1 MRGTISILMASA
13 STVTRD
19 RPRIAALV
27 LNSVSHDAR
36 VLKEADS
43 LAEAGYEVHIF
54 GILDNRSTE
63 PMTRRASG
71 VTIRRVDLN
80 NALLWRRYRS
90 RSWTAFCAASML
102 LFFSL
107 AMWFTPL
114 PSVLHGWGSAI
125 LEAIGGLIGIISLV
139 IGICG
144 VILAVRFFKIYRKF
158 YFAAKLRRSDGS
170 IQNSSPRA
178 RTGWLQGSRRSVGR
192 VKSIAKSWRQ
202 FLKFRVVSQL
212 FCSELD
218 RLMPDAVHCHDLP
231 MLPIGT
237 KWCKANPNAI
247 LVFDSHE
254 LYEEVSQMSSLM
266 RRVWQGVLRR
276 NAPHVDAFITVNDSI
291 AQEHAKRYPALVPA
305 VVVKNATIV
314 TGEPLV
320 RTRLLR
326 NAAELGD
333 DARVLLYQGG
343 FASYR
348 GLELL
353 IKAAA
358 DLPEPWVLVMM
369 GWGNIEGDLKALATR
384 LDPHGR
390 RIRFIP
396 PAPHADLKA
405 WTSGGDL
412 GVIPYEN
419 TCLNH
424 WYCSPN
430 KLWEYPIAGVPMLVS
445 PFPELKAVIE
455 AHGVGECLPEQL
467 DSDGLRAVLMGID
480 DARLATLRDA
490 CAGYIANDHW
500 DVYAKKLI
508 AIYGGVLPIV
518 QASDELAGVVTST

>member
-1 MRGTISILMASA
+1 MASA

-63 PMTRRASG
+63 PLTRRASG

-90 RSWTAFCAASML
+90 RSWVALCAASML
-102 LFFSL
+102 VFFSL
-107 AMWFTPL
+107 ATWFTPL
-114 PSVLHGWGSAI
+114 PSVLNGWSVSIEEMMGMGLLPLVAG
-125 LEAIGGLIGIISLV
+125 IGAF
-139 IGICG
+139 
-144 VILAVRFFKIYRKF
+144 ILAARFLIIHRKLH
-158 YFAAKLRRSDGS
+158 FAASLKRGDTS
-170 IQNSSPRA
+170 IPNRAPRT
-178 RTGWLQGSRRSVGR
+178 RTGWLQGLGGSVGGFL
-192 VKSIAKSWRQ
+192 SIAKAWAQ

-218 RLMPDAVHCHDLP
+218 QLMPDAVHCHDLP
-231 MLPIGT
+231 MLPIGA
-237 KWCKANPNAI
+237 KWCKANPNAL

-254 LYEEVSQMSSLM
+254 LYEEVSQMSSFM
-266 RRVWQGVLRR
+266 RRVWQSVLRR

-343 FASYR
+343 FARHR

-369 GWGNIEGDLKALATR
+369 GWGNIEGDLKALAAR

-455 AHGVGECLPEQL
+455 AHGVGECLPEHL
-467 DSDGLRAVLMGID
+467 DGDGLRAVLTGID

-490 CAGYIANDHW
+490 CAEYIANDHW
-500 DVYAKKLI
+500 DVYAKKLV
-508 AIYGGVLPIV
+508 AIYAGILPIGEV
-518 QASDELAGVVTST
+518 SDELAGVVTSA